1 MVAEYLYRRMS
12 GSTAGSVVSV
22 VTVCGAQISNLLC
35 FGWTAI
41 LNLLYFFFLLNV
53 RQIAFITSLLVC
65 FSCTANKHKKKL
77 SSGASSD
84 C

>member
-35 FGWTAI
+35 FGWPAI
-41 LNLLYFFFLLNV
+41 LNLLYFFF
-53 RQIAFITSLLVC
+53 AEYK
-65 FSCTANKHKKKL
+65 A
-77 SSGASSD
+77 D
-84 C
+84 CI